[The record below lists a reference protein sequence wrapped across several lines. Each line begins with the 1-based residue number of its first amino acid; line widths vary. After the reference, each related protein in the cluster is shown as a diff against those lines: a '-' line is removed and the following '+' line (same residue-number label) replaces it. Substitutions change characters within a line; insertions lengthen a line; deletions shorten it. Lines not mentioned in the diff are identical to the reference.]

1 MDWCLDDLHHGCSIP
16 WGKHLLIIG
25 LVFVESNIAHRFAQ
39 DKKNP
44 NCRLPGKKHID
55 VVRWSYDIWS
65 YHPIFNLCSFCQS
78 AGSSPCHSSACPIIT
93 ERRRKEE
100 KWSLHWRWIF
110 IMLRIDLS
118 SGWSMFKIIFLSRLK
133 KQLFP
138 AHDLILSALCK
149 GTNNT
154 KTTNKNR
161 KQPVLKVVDW
171 QNLTKLSQ
179 VKDNVLSALYPYSHP
194 IQCIF
199 HYAISLVFLAKIIYI
214 YLQIS
219 FSTRFLGTKSSP
231 WLASSSSWLTGLWA
245 LPCLLQATPWLP
257 KSPTVSPIAENH
269 FMYLLCLAIIRVWNP
284 AVNYDIRSAKGEPIT
299 TFIHCIT
306 A

>member
-1 MDWCLDDLHHGCSIP
+1 MKPSLKVNFYH
-16 WGKHLLIIG
+16 
-25 LVFVESNIAHRFAQ
+25 A
-39 DKKNP
+39 KN
-44 NCRLPGKKHID
+44 RL
-55 VVRWSYDIWS
+55 
-65 YHPIFNLCSFCQS
+65 
-78 AGSSPCHSSACPIIT
+78 
-93 ERRRKEE
+93 E
-100 KWSLHWRWIF
+100 KWLVQNYIF
-110 IMLRIDLS
+110 ELFS
-118 SGWSMFKIIFLSRLK
+118 

-179 VKDNVLSALYPYSHP
+179 VKDNVLSPLYPYSHP

-245 LPCLLQATPWLP
+245 LPCLLQATSSLP
-257 KSPTVSPIAENH
+257 KSPTVSPLADNRL
-269 FMYLLCLAIIRVWNP
+269 MYFLCLAIIRV
-284 AVNYDIRSAKGEPIT
+284 
-299 TFIHCIT
+299 
-306 A
+306 

>member
-1 MDWCLDDLHHGCSIP
+1 MKPSLKVNFYH
-16 WGKHLLIIG
+16 
-25 LVFVESNIAHRFAQ
+25 A
-39 DKKNP
+39 KN
-44 NCRLPGKKHID
+44 RL
-55 VVRWSYDIWS
+55 
-65 YHPIFNLCSFCQS
+65 
-78 AGSSPCHSSACPIIT
+78 
-93 ERRRKEE
+93 E
-100 KWSLHWRWIF
+100 KWLVNVQNYIF
-110 IMLRIDLS
+110 EPFS
-118 SGWSMFKIIFLSRLK
+118 

-214 YLQIS
+214 YLQFS
-219 FSTRFLGTKSSP
+219 LSTRFLGTKSSP

-269 FMYLLCLAIIRVWNP
+269 FMYLLWQLLESETQQWIMTSGQRRGNQLPPLYTV
-284 AVNYDIRSAKGEPIT
+284 
-299 TFIHCIT
+299 
-306 A
+306 